1 VLHLLLYGVLAIAL
15 AGGLFALAAR
25 FLPAGEQ
32 IAPPI
37 RDEPPWEL
45 PPHRALSPDEIDTV
59 RLPVALRGYRFT
71 ETDLLLDRLA
81 SELRA
86 RDQEI
91 ARLRNQAGA
100 PIAVAPPEEP
110 ATDPVEVEV
119 EAVEVEPLE
128 RVEVADESV
137 ADASEALEPVEV
149 ADESEA
155 DASEAL
161 EPVEVADESEADES
175 VEVADES
182 EALEPVEVAHEAE
195 AHESEPLEPAAES
208 PASWPAE
215 PPVDQAAPVG
225 ADGGFWAVNTPPWAV
240 QPAGEQPAGPAGPA
254 DPTGAARQRRRR
266 RK

>member
-100 PIAVAPPEEP
+100 PIAVARAEEP

-119 EAVEVEPLE
+119 GAVEVEPLE
-128 RVEVADESV
+128 PVEVADESV
-137 ADASEALEPVEV
+137 AD
-149 ADESEA
+149 ESEA
-155 DASEAL
+155 
-161 EPVEVADESEADES
+161 
-175 VEVADES
+175 
-182 EALEPVEVAHEAE
+182 
-195 AHESEPLEPAAES
+195 LEPAAES
-208 PASWPAE
+208 PATSPAE

>member
-15 AGGLFALAAR
+15 AGGLFTLAAR

-100 PIAVAPPEEP
+100 PIAVARAEEP

-119 EAVEVEPLE
+119 GAVEVEPLE
-128 RVEVADESV
+128 PVEVADESVADESVADESVADESV

-155 DASEAL
+155 
-161 EPVEVADESEADES
+161 
-175 VEVADES
+175 
-182 EALEPVEVAHEAE
+182 HEAE
-195 AHESEPLEPAAES
+195 AHESEALEPAAES
-208 PASWPAE
+208 PAE

-254 DPTGAARQRRRR
+254 DPTGAARQHRRR

>member
-100 PIAVAPPEEP
+100 PIAVARAEEP

-128 RVEVADESV
+128 PVEVADESVADESVADESV

-155 DASEAL
+155 
-161 EPVEVADESEADES
+161 
-175 VEVADES
+175 
-182 EALEPVEVAHEAE
+182 HEAE
-195 AHESEPLEPAAES
+195 AHESEALEPAAES
-208 PASWPAE
+208 PATSPAE

>member
-128 RVEVADESV
+128 PVEVADESV

-149 ADESEA
+149 AD
-155 DASEAL
+155 ASEAL
-161 EPVEVADESEADES
+161 EPVEVADESE
-175 VEVADES
+175 
-182 EALEPVEVAHEAE
+182 AHEAE

-208 PASWPAE
+208 PATSPAE

>member
-100 PIAVAPPEEP
+100 PIAVARAEEP

-128 RVEVADESV
+128 PVEVADESV

-155 DASEAL
+155 
-161 EPVEVADESEADES
+161 
-175 VEVADES
+175 
-182 EALEPVEVAHEAE
+182 HEAE
-195 AHESEPLEPAAES
+195 AHESEALEPAAES
-208 PASWPAE
+208 PAE

-254 DPTGAARQRRRR
+254 DPNGAARQRRRR

>member
-100 PIAVAPPEEP
+100 PIAVARAEEP

-119 EAVEVEPLE
+119 GAVEVEPLE
-128 RVEVADESV
+128 PVEVADESVADESVADESV

-155 DASEAL
+155 
-161 EPVEVADESEADES
+161 
-175 VEVADES
+175 
-182 EALEPVEVAHEAE
+182 HEAE
-195 AHESEPLEPAAES
+195 AHESEALEPAAES
-208 PASWPAE
+208 PATSPAE

>member
-15 AGGLFALAAR
+15 AGGLFTLAAR

-100 PIAVAPPEEP
+100 PIAVARAEEP

-119 EAVEVEPLE
+119 GAVEVEP
-128 RVEVADESV
+128 
-137 ADASEALEPVEV
+137 LEPVEV

-155 DASEAL
+155 
-161 EPVEVADESEADES
+161 
-175 VEVADES
+175 
-182 EALEPVEVAHEAE
+182 HEAE
-195 AHESEPLEPAAES
+195 AHESEALEPAAES
-208 PASWPAE
+208 PATSPAE

>member
-15 AGGLFALAAR
+15 AGGLFTLAAR

-155 DASEAL
+155 
-161 EPVEVADESEADES
+161 
-175 VEVADES
+175 
-182 EALEPVEVAHEAE
+182 HEAE
-195 AHESEPLEPAAES
+195 AHESEALEPAAES
-208 PASWPAE
+208 PATSPAE